1 MVERIMRE
9 RPVSV
14 TLFGMLNIGFGL
26 FGLAGVLLS
35 ILFVGI
41 GSPGAPVAGA
51 SSGSIISMWPA
62 LLNAI
67 TSDAAY
73 MALRQ
78 ISVRMEAACG
88 VALLAAGIGLLALK
102 NWSRRLSIG
111 WAIYRCVLA
120 FIESA
125 VMFMVVRRVLGG
137 FPQVSQEAFV
147 MAAGVAII
155 EVVFALIYPLLLL
168 YFMTRPRV
176 VQAFQPAS
184 PV

>member
-1 MVERIMRE
+1 
-9 RPVSV
+9 
-14 TLFGMLNIGFGL
+14 MLNIGFGL

-35 ILFVGI
+35 ILSVGI
-41 GSPGAPVAGA
+41 GSPGAPAAGA
-51 SSGSIISMWPA
+51 SSDSIIAIWPA

-78 ISVRMEAACG
+78 ISVPLEAVGG
-88 VALLAAGIGLLALK
+88 VALVAAGIGLLALK

-125 VMFMVVRRVLGG
+125 VMFMVLRRALGG
-137 FPQVSQEAFV
+137 FPQVSQGAFA

-155 EVVFALIYPLLLL
+155 QAVFALVYPLLLL
-168 YFMTRPRV
+168 YFMTRSKV
-176 VQAFQPAS
+176 VQAFQPAE
-184 PV
+184 PL